1 MNSSGLLSSCGGGL
15 LSRGEVVSF
24 PVGVCLSPWG
34 RSSVLL
40 ALWVP
45 QFFSGDCCSLVV
57 RVCTRLP
64 SGSSFPLKVE
74 GLLSR
79 CDILGDTSQVVPGK
93 SASVLAREP
102 LCHLVQWPLF
112 LCSLGTLWN
121 FKGELGVPLELQ
133 DMAQGSF
140 KVVVETLI
148 ELEWGRS
155 SLVAM
160 CKLVPF

>member
-45 QFFSGDCCSLVV
+45 HFNSWDRCSLVV
-57 RVCTRLP
+57 RVSTRLP
-64 SGSSFPLKVE
+64 SGSSSPLEAE

-79 CDILGDTSQVVPGK
+79 CVIHGDNSLVVPGE
-93 SASVLAREP
+93 STSVLAREP
-102 LCHLVQWPLF
+102 LRHLV
-112 LCSLGTLWN
+112 
-121 FKGELGVPLELQ
+121 
-133 DMAQGSF
+133 
-140 KVVVETLI
+140 
-148 ELEWGRS
+148 
-155 SLVAM
+155 
-160 CKLVPF
+160 